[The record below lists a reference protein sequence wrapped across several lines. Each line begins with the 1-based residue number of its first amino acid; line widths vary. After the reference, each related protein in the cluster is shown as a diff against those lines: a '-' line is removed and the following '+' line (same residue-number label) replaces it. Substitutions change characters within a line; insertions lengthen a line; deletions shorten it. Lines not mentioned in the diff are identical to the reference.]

1 MLPNNH
7 KYLLI
12 FLVFSFSC
20 SASLLSQD
28 TVKTYKPIPFTTV
41 FYHIDKHIVG
51 SFKFNY
57 GLNCVIGCAGTYGII
72 KSGFDWKWER
82 YSYNNNWVS
91 NAGMPSVVIGGLL
104 PFALPLGLYIYGR
117 NCEDSKLQV
126 TGLAIGQ
133 AAILGLTISSGIK
146 AFTGRSGPEI
156 FNNSS
161 ATKDF
166 SDDFKFG
173 FLRRGAFQGWPS
185 SHTTVAFAMATAL
198 IELYPDNL
206 SLRIISL
213 SYASLIGLGVSTNIH
228 WFSDAFA
235 GAFIGYAI
243 GKSVGQ
249 GFKNMLDKNNKL
261 SRLTFYALPTQ
272 IRINYQL

>member
-1 MLPNNH
+1 MFCNN
-7 KYLLI
+7 KLSLNILI
-12 FLVFSFSC
+12 FSFIFSRALFSE
-20 SASLLSQD
+20 D
-28 TVKTYKPIPFTTV
+28 TVKAYKPVPFV
-41 FYHIDKHIVG
+41 KAFYHLDKHIIG
-51 SFKFNY
+51 SFEYNY
-57 GLNCVIGCAGTYGII
+57 GLNYIVGSSGSYGII

-91 NAGMPSVVIGGLL
+91 NAGMPSVAIGGLL
-104 PFALPLGLYIYGR
+104 PLALPLGMYIYGR
-117 NCEDSKLQV
+117 NCEDTKLQL

-133 AAILGLTISSGIK
+133 AAMLGLAISSSIK
-146 AFTGRSGPEI
+146 AFTGRRGPEI
-156 FNNSS
+156 LNNSN
-161 ATKDF
+161 TVKDF
-166 SDDFKFG
+166 SNDFKFG

-185 SHTTVAFAMATAL
+185 SHTTVAFAMATTL

-243 GKSVGQ
+243 GKSVGR
-249 GFKNMLDKNNKL
+249 GFKNILDKNNKV
-261 SRLTFYALPTQ
+261 SKFTFYVLPTQ
-272 IRINYQL
+272 IGINYQL